1 MLALMARDD
10 ILIVGGGII
19 GCALA
24 LRLSEEGLKITVV
37 ERGEPGRE
45 ASWAAAGMLAPSS
58 EHHEEPA
65 MEELARA
72 SAALYPKWIERLG
85 AEAASKVEYR
95 TEGTLQVAFSE
106 EEARELEGLPGER
119 ISPAEARCREP
130 ALSEGVIAAVH
141 LPDDHQLDN
150 RRLLELLVQAGVR
163 AGAGFRT
170 GTNVRDVVVKSGR
183 ATGVRAADGTQVEAG
198 AVVNTAGCWAAQLGP
213 ESARLAPSCPVRGQV
228 MVLQAEKGFLRH
240 VVRAPASYLVPRHD
254 GRLLVGGTM
263 EKVGFDKSVTSGG
276 LQGLGE
282 KAHRLVPDAAKLP
295 FAGAWAG
302 LRPGSP
308 DDLPIFGATDIENYF
323 VATGHF
329 RNGILLAPITAQL
342 MAEVI
347 LGRKASLPLEA
358 FSPLRFAKN

>member
-1 MLALMARDD
+1 MARDT

-19 GCALA
+19 GCGLA
-24 LRLSEEGLKITVV
+24 LRLADEGMKVTVV

-72 SAALYPKWIERLG
+72 SAALYPEWLERLG
-85 AEAASKVEYR
+85 ADAASKVEYR

-106 EEARELEGLPGER
+106 EEEGELEALPGER

-130 ALSEGVIAAVH
+130 ALSEQVIAAIH
-141 LPDDHQLDN
+141 LPDDRQLDN
-150 RRLLELLVQAGVR
+150 RRLMELLVQACVR
-163 AGAGFRT
+163 AGVGFHT
-170 GTNVRDVVVKSGR
+170 GMKVGEVVVESGR
-183 ATGVRAADGTQVEAG
+183 ATGVRAADGMRLEG
-198 AVVNTAGCWAAQLGP
+198 DAVVNTAGCWAAQLGP
-213 ESARLAPSCPVRGQV
+213 ESARLAPSAPVRGQI

-254 GRLLVGGTM
+254 GRVLVGGTM
-263 EKVGFDKSVTSGG
+263 EKVGFDRSVTSGG
-276 LQGLGE
+276 LHGLAT
-282 KAHRLVPDAAKLP
+282 KAHGLVPDTARLA
-295 FAGAWAG
+295 FDGAWAG

-308 DDLPIFGATDIENYF
+308 DDLPILGATDIEGYF

-329 RNGILLAPITAQL
+329 RNGILLAPMSVQL

-347 LGRKASLPLEA
+347 LGRAASLPVGP
-358 FSPLRFAKN
+358 FSPLRFAKS